1 MTRSSMVG
9 KTVSHYRIIDE
20 LGRGGMGIV
29 YAAEDTK
36 LGRRVAL
43 KVLAQDVAADHE
55 RVQRFIREAQA
66 ASAINH
72 PNIATIYEI
81 DEVDGLTFIAMEL
94 VEGATLRAKM
104 SAGIPSFDE
113 ILDLSRQIA
122 RALGKAHEL
131 GIVHRDI
138 KPENIVVRPDGLVKI
153 LDFGLA
159 KLLQTSESTDAT
171 QAMSLTREGAVMGT
185 ARYMS
190 PEQARGTPVDARA
203 DVFAVGSVFYEM
215 AAGRPAFPGETH
227 VDVLYAVVNT
237 PPAPIPDDAGVP
249 REYQGIVARAL
260 AKKPADRFDDCSA
273 VAAELEKFGAPVSS
287 VLGTQ
292 LGSLGETTWQT
303 ATGVMDKP
311 LQETTWIDP
320 QQSIA
325 VLPFRNMSGNP
336 DADWMQSGLQVMLGS
351 DLSQIPTLRVV
362 PADRLTTLMA
372 DLKLGPG
379 SALDE
384 TAIRSIGEFLNVDTI
399 VSGSFVK
406 LGSAARVDVSI
417 RRPSTGEEVHEK
429 AEASTDA
436 ELFQVVAHLA
446 AQVRRTIQSEGARD
460 LVVTMVGEKGS
471 EEPDAIRAYVD
482 GLAKLYEGNNIEAI
496 SLLSEAVE
504 HDSGFALAYTY
515 LGEALSNSG
524 RMEEAR
530 DALRNATQRGE
541 GLTRADSLFITA
553 REATAAGEIER
564 AIEAFE
570 LLVQLLPNNLSAVY
584 ELAQAYE
591 MKGDWD
597 GAIRN
602 LERIIELDPKFV
614 TALFAMGRVNIKK
627 GSGQEALEYLYRA
640 LSLNTLLGNDEG
652 RATVLNAI
660 GLAGYYLDRYD
671 EALKHYHESL
681 EIKRHIGDRRGE
693 SATLSNMAVVYQV
706 RGDYEKCVET
716 YEAAL
721 AISRELGDDRGTAE
735 NLINI
740 GTAYEERG
748 SLDEALESYKKALKI
763 ESDTGDRMP
772 EILCLNDIGNVYLIQ
787 GKVDDAEVYFQRAL
801 EARRQLGE
809 KKGTAISLNYLGNI
823 ERLRGRPDKAVAR
836 YLEALKISKEIGWR
850 SGEAETRGY
859 MATVM
864 AFQGRYRAA
873 LESQDEALGIFEEL
887 GDKNGIAWSL
897 AARSKLE
904 CSLGECGTA
913 ADTVARAL
921 EMAGEIGNEELIA
934 DALLARGTMGNL
946 SGSDSVVAD
955 LELARTH
962 AEASGARITLLQVAS
977 ELGRALRRDGKL
989 EGALSILD
997 DVAGEARSLG
1007 LESVRAV
1014 AEFYRAQ
1021 TLLESGDRRAA
1032 GEAASTAC
1040 EMAGSMGERE
1050 LLLRCRCLLAKITR
1064 GDSGSAENATRCLEE
1079 AARLVQELG
1088 ESGPSFL
1095 SRPDMAHDIR
1105 TSAEILNETGR
1116 SEDLSR
1122 FPGLK
1127 LGEAGGRSGGEGERA

>member
-1 MTRSSMVG
+1 MLD
-9 KTVSHYRIIDE
+9 KTFSHYRVIEE

-43 KVLAQDVAADHE
+43 KVLSASVAADHE
-55 RVQRFIREAQA
+55 RVQRFVREAQA

-81 DEVDGLTFIAMEL
+81 DEVDGMTFIAMEL
-94 VEGATLRAKM
+94 VEGETLRVRMA
-104 SAGIPSFDE
+104 AGLPSFDE
-113 ILDLSRQIA
+113 VLDLSRQIA

-159 KLLQTSESTDAT
+159 KLLQQDEGTDAT
-171 QAMSLTREGAVMGT
+171 QAMSLTREGAIMGT

-190 PEQARGTPVDARA
+190 PEQARGLPVDARA
-203 DVFAVGSVFYEM
+203 DVFAVGAVFYEM
-215 AAGRPAFPGETH
+215 AARQPAFPGESQME
-227 VDVLYAVVNT
+227 VLYAVVNT

-249 REYQGIVARAL
+249 REYQEIVARAL
-260 AKKPADRFDDCSA
+260 AKTAADRFENCGAMAS
-273 VAAELEKFGAPVSS
+273 ELEKFGAPASS
-287 VLGTQ
+287 VLATQ
-292 LGSLGETTWQT
+292 LGSIGATTWHT
-303 ATGVMDKP
+303 ATGVVDKP
-311 LQETTWIDP
+311 LQDTTWIDP
-320 QQSIA
+320 QHSIA
-325 VLPFRNMSGNP
+325 VLPFKNMTGHP

-351 DLSQIPTLRVV
+351 DLSQVPTLRVV
-362 PADRLTTLMA
+362 PADRLATLMS
-372 DLKLGPG
+372 DLKLGPD
-379 SALDE
+379 SAMDE
-384 TAIRSIGEFLNVDTI
+384 MAVRSLGEFLNVDTI

-406 LGSAARVDVSI
+406 LGPAARVDVSI

-429 AEASTDA
+429 AEASTEA
-436 ELFQVVAHLA
+436 ELLQVVAHLA
-446 AQVRRTIQSEGARD
+446 AQVRRTIQSDTARD

-471 EEPDAIRAYVD
+471 EKPEAIRAYVD
-482 GLAKLYEGNNIEAI
+482 GLAKLYEGNNLEAI
-496 SLLSEAVE
+496 TLLSEAVE
-504 HDSGFALAYTY
+504 RDPEFALAYTH

-530 DALRNATQRGE
+530 GALKKASQRGE

-553 REATAAGEIER
+553 REAMVGGEIDR

-591 MKGDWD
+591 MQGDWE

-627 GSGQEALEYLYRA
+627 GSGQEALDYLYRA

-660 GLAGYYLDRYD
+660 GLADYYLDRYD
-671 EALKHYHESL
+671 EALKHYLESL
-681 EIKRHIGDRRGE
+681 EIKRRIVDRRGE

-706 RGDYEKCVET
+706 RGDYEKCIET

-721 AISRELGDDRGTAE
+721 GISRELGDDRGTAE
-735 NLINI
+735 NLINM

-748 SLDEALESYKKALKI
+748 SLEEALGSYKKALKL
-763 ESDTGDRMP
+763 EADLGDRMA
-772 EILCLNDIGNVYLIQ
+772 EILCLNDIGSVYLVQ

-809 KKGTAISLNYLGNI
+809 KKGTAISLNHLGNI
-823 ERLRGRPDKAVAR
+823 ERLRGRYDKAIAR
-836 YLEALKISKEIGWR
+836 FLEALKLSKEIGWR

-859 MATVM
+859 MAIVM
-864 AFQGRYRAA
+864 ALQGRYRAA
-873 LESQDEALGIFEEL
+873 LESQEEGLAIFEEL

-897 AARSKLE
+897 AARSKIE
-904 CSLGECGTA
+904 CSLGNCSVA
-913 ADTVARAL
+913 AETIARAL
-921 EMAGEIGNEELIA
+921 EMADEIGNEELIA

-946 SGSDSVVAD
+946 AGADSVVGD
-955 LELARTH
+955 LERAQEH
-962 AEASGARITLLQVAS
+962 AESSGGRITLLQVAS
-977 ELGRALRRDGKL
+977 ELARAMRREGKL
-989 EGALSILD
+989 DESLELLD
-997 DVAGEARSLG
+997 GIVKEARSLG
-1007 LESVRAV
+1007 VESVVAV

-1021 TLLESGDRRAA
+1021 TLLERGDLDPAK
-1032 GEAASTAC
+1032 EAASTALG
-1040 EMAGSMGERE
+1040 MADSMGDRE
-1050 LLLRCRCLLAKITR
+1050 LLLRCQCLLARITH
-1064 GDSGSAENATRCLEE
+1064 GDADSAENACCCLDG
-1079 AARLVQELG
+1079 AAELARELG
-1088 ESGPSFL
+1088 EAGQSFL
-1095 SRPDMAHDIR
+1095 SRHDIAGDLR
-1105 TSAEILNETGR
+1105 TAVDI
-1116 SEDLSR
+1116 
-1122 FPGLK
+1122 
-1127 LGEAGGRSGGEGERA
+1127 LGEAGRSDDLKRFEELGLAGGSPDDGGD

>member
-1 MTRSSMVG
+1 MVH
-9 KTVSHYRIIDE
+9 KTISHYRIIEE

-29 YAAEDTK
+29 YAAEDIK

-43 KVLAQDVAADHE
+43 KVLARDVAADHE

-81 DEVDGLTFIAMEL
+81 DEVDGMTFIAMEL
-94 VEGATLRAKM
+94 VEGETLRVRM

-113 ILDLSRQIA
+113 VLDLSRQIA

-159 KLLQTSESTDAT
+159 KLLQQSESSDAT

-203 DVFAVGSVFYEM
+203 DVFATGAVFYEM
-215 AAGRPAFPGETH
+215 ASGKPAFPGETH
-227 VDVLYAVVNT
+227 VEVLYAVVNT
-237 PPAPIPDDAGVP
+237 PPAPIPADAGIP
-249 REYQGIVARAL
+249 REYQEIVARAL
-260 AKKPADRFDDCSA
+260 AKTASDRFADCGK
-273 VAAELEKFGAPVSS
+273 VAAELEKFGAPASS

-292 LGSLGETTWQT
+292 LGSLDRTTWQT
-303 ATGVMDKP
+303 ATGVVGKP
-311 LQETTWIDP
+311 LQETSWIDP
-320 QQSIA
+320 QHSIV

-336 DADWMQSGLQVMLGS
+336 DANWMQSGLQVMLGS
-351 DLSQIPTLRVV
+351 DLSQVPTLRVV
-362 PADRLTTLMA
+362 PADRLATLMA
-372 DLKLGPG
+372 DLKLRPD

-384 TAIRSIGEFLNVDTI
+384 MALRSIGEFLNVDTI

-406 LGSAARVDVSI
+406 LGPAARVDVSI
-417 RRPSTGEEVHEK
+417 RRPSTGEDVHEK
-429 AEASTDA
+429 AEASTEA
-436 ELFQVVAHLA
+436 ELLQVVAHLA
-446 AQVRRTIQSEGARD
+446 AQVRRTIHSEGARD

-471 EEPDAIRAYVD
+471 EKPEAIRAYVD
-482 GLAKLYEGNNIEAI
+482 GLAKLYEGNNLEAI
-496 SLLSEAVE
+496 TLLSEAVE
-504 HDSGFALAYTY
+504 RDPDFALAYTY

-524 RMEEAR
+524 RVEEAR
-530 DALRNATQRGE
+530 DALSNAAQRGE

-553 REATAAGEIER
+553 RQAMVAGEIDR

-627 GSGQEALEYLYRA
+627 GSGQEALEFLYRS

-660 GLAGYYLDRYD
+660 GLADYYLDRYD
-671 EALKHYHESL
+671 EALKHYLESL
-681 EIKRHIGDRRGE
+681 EIKRQIGDRRGE

-706 RGDYEKCVET
+706 RGDYEKCIET

-721 AISRELGDDRGTAE
+721 DISRELGDVRGTAE
-735 NLINI
+735 NLINM

-748 SLDEALESYKKALKI
+748 SLDEALESYKKALKV
-763 ESDTGDRMP
+763 ESDLGDRMA

-809 KKGTAISLNYLGNI
+809 KKGIAISLNYLGNI
-823 ERLRGRPDKAVAR
+823 ERLRGRHDKAVAR
-836 YLEALKISKEIGWR
+836 YLEALRITKEIGWR

-864 AFQGRYRAA
+864 ALQGRYRAA
-873 LESQDEALGIFEEL
+873 LESQEEAFGIFEKL
-887 GDKNGIAWSL
+887 GDKNGVAWSL
-897 AARSKLE
+897 VARSKLE
-904 CSLGECGTA
+904 CALGNCVTA
-913 ADTVARAL
+913 AATVARAL
-921 EMAGEIGNEELIA
+921 EMADEIGNEELIA

-946 SGSDSVVAD
+946 AGSDSVVAD
-955 LELARTH
+955 LEKARTH
-962 AEASGARITLLQVAS
+962 AESSGGRITLLQVAS
-977 ELGRALRRDGKL
+977 ELGRALRREGKL
-989 EGALSILD
+989 DESTAVLD
-997 DVAGEARSLG
+997 GVVKEARSLG
-1007 LESVRAV
+1007 LESVLGG

-1021 TLLESGDRRAA
+1021 TLLESGDRA
-1032 GEAASTAC
+1032 GAKEAAVTAC
-1040 EMAGSMGERE
+1040 DMAASMGERE
-1050 LLLRCRCLLAKITR
+1050 LLLRCRSLLARMTR
-1064 GDSGSAENATRCLEE
+1064 GEDDSVENAARCLDE
-1079 AARLVQELG
+1079 AVGMVRELG
-1088 ESGPSFL
+1088 DAGTSFL
-1095 SRPDMAHDIR
+1095 SRPDIASDIR
-1105 TSAEILNETGR
+1105 TSAEILGESGR
-1116 SEDLSR
+1116 SGDLSR
-1122 FPGLK
+1122 FAALG
-1127 LGEAGGRSGGEGERA
+1127 LGEAGGVSGDGDT